1 VDVDADIC
9 TRFSTLWM
17 DAETRMDGS
26 KSNRFFYKKRPR
38 TAVRRTLS
46 RRFDFDPR
54 SGEVLR
60 RDFVLR
66 LDKVLAVRCG
76 VPADGGL
83 CPGGA
88 VQNILGLLIKKGNLF
103 II

>member
-1 VDVDADIC
+1 
-9 TRFSTLWM
+9 M
-17 DAETRMDGS
+17 DQSRIAGTPNRRDKVPAEDTAKRM
-26 KSNRFFYKKRPR
+26 
-38 TAVRRTLS
+38 S